1 MYDFEHFTGFIRY
14 NIRMKRLY
22 INTLDHKALFLY
34 FTPSKDKFCAKMEEK
49 IGRILAV
56 DDNEDILFA
65 LRLLLRPHVE
75 IIETLTG
82 PERLAEMMR
91 KQDWDVIL
99 LDMNFTKDAI
109 SGQEGFDA
117 LSEILEIDPH
127 AVVVFIT
134 AYGDA
139 EKAVKAIKMGATDF
153 ILKPWQ
159 NEKILATINAAI
171 SLRRTRMQA
180 EKLKMKQQ
188 EISAVLD
195 QPYTDFIGQ
204 SPEMYDVFNTI
215 KKVAA
220 TDANVLIL
228 GENGTGKELVA
239 RALYRNSLR
248 KDEVFI
254 SVDLGSIPETL
265 FESELFGHEK
275 GAFTDAHKMKQGR
288 FEIASSGTLFLDEIG
303 NLTYP
308 LQSKLLTVLER
319 REINRVGSTK
329 PISIDVRMICA
340 TNNNIHQDVAE
351 GVFRQ
356 DLLYRINTVEIHLPA
371 LRDRTGDIPLLAD
384 HFLKI
389 YSRKYRKSIR
399 NIQSS
404 AIKKLNQY
412 SWPGNVRE
420 LQHAIER
427 AVIMCEGTSL
437 SPDDFILSPS
447 VKGSGGLE
455 LESYNLEEIERTII
469 EKVLKSNQGN
479 VTQAATQLGLTRTSL
494 YRRMEKHGL

>member
-1 MYDFEHFTGFIRY
+1 
-14 NIRMKRLY
+14 
-22 INTLDHKALFLY
+22 
-34 FTPSKDKFCAKMEEK
+34 MEEK
-49 IGRILAV
+49 TGKILAI

-65 LRLLLRPHVE
+65 LKLLLRSHVE
-75 IIETLTG
+75 KIETLDG
-82 PERLAEMMR
+82 PGEIPEMLR
-91 KQDWDVIL
+91 NENWDVIL

-117 LSEILEIDPH
+117 LKTILDYDPE

-139 EKAVKAIKMGATDF
+139 EKAVKAIKAGATDF

-159 NEKILATINAAI
+159 NEKILATINSAI
-171 SLRRTRMQA
+171 NLRRSRLQTQSLR
-180 EKLKMKQQ
+180 LKQQ

-195 QPYTDFIGQ
+195 QPFTDFIGQ
-204 SPEMYDVFNTI
+204 SEEMQAVFRTI

-239 RALYRNSLR
+239 RAIYRNSLR
-248 KDEVFI
+248 KEEVFI
-254 SVDLGSIPETL
+254 SVDLGSIAETL

-288 FEIASSGTLFLDEIG
+288 FEIASGGTLFLDEIG
-303 NLTYP
+303 NLSYP
-308 LQSKLLTVLER
+308 LQSKLLTVIER
-319 REINRVGSTK
+319 REIVRVGAGK
-329 PISIDVRMICA
+329 PMPIDVRLICA
-340 TNNNIHQDVAE
+340 TNNNIHDDVKN
-351 GVFRQ
+351 GGFRQ
-356 DLLYRINTVEIHLPA
+356 DLLYRINTVEIHLPP
-371 LRDRTGDIPLLAD
+371 LRDRTGDLPILSD

-389 YSRKYRKSIR
+389 YSKKYRKPIR

-404 AIKKLNQY
+404 ALKKLNQY
-412 SWPGNVRE
+412 NWPGNVRE

-427 AVIMCEGTSL
+427 AVIMSEGTSL
-437 SPDDFILSPS
+437 GQDDFILSSERSAS
-447 VKGSGGLE
+447 VGDLE
-455 LESYNLEEIERTII
+455 LESYNLDEVEKSII
-469 EKVLKSNQGN
+469 NKVMKQNQGN
-479 VTQAATQLGLTRTSL
+479 ITQAATQLGLTRTSL